1 MSILT
6 KIFSGEGTNL
16 INAVGGILDDVIT
29 TKAEKIE
36 LANEESKSEREHL
49 LEIKRLGIKEDEMY
63 LSDAQNARDN
73 ETLRDNNENASWLSK
88 NINEIIAILFVV
100 PFVIS
105 WFITTITIPEIS
117 GQAVM
122 LILGYLYGRTKPQS

>member
-6 KIFSGEGTNL
+6 KIFSSQGTNL
-16 INAVGGILDDVIT
+16 VNAVGGILDDVIT

-36 LANEESKSEREHL
+36 LANEESKSARDYD
-49 LEIKRLGIKEDEMY
+49 LEKKRLGIKEDEMY
-63 LSDAQNARDN
+63 LGDAQNARDN

-88 NINEIIAILFVV
+88 NIHEVIAILFVV
-100 PFVIS
+100 PFVVS
-105 WFITTITIPEIS
+105 WFITTITIPEIA